1 MSTVVST
8 TLEDRVILVLRE
20 AGEVYGMW
28 QRLEELT
35 GVTAAR
41 WRKAYASLQRPTPDM
56 VQAICRLRPQYAFW
70 VATGITDAEHGH
82 KAPASA
88 LPFPEWRGIRA
99 SDQAAVDY
107 FMTSL
112 GLLDVLAME
121 GLTNGEDQAYRLEDF
136 GLRRIKDHWSASP
149 LAKVASEIA
158 GRSSAYRELKRLR
171 ELRAVPAKA
180 AAKARP
186 ADPGTERVDPLTHHM
201 MGSDL
206 YWSPQPSD
214 AS

>member
-28 QRLEELT
+28 QRLEDLT

-41 WRKAYASLQRPTPDM
+41 WRKVYTAQQRPTPDM

-88 LPFPEWRGIRA
+88 LPFPEWRGVRA
-99 SDQAAVDY
+99 SDQPAVDY

-112 GLLDVLAME
+112 GLLDVLVDQ
-121 GLTNGEDQAYRLEDF
+121 GLTNGDDQAYRLEDF
-136 GLRRIKDHWSASP
+136 GLRRVKHHWSASP
-149 LAKVASEIA
+149 LAKVASEIS
-158 GRSSAYRELKRLR
+158 GRSTAYRELKRLR

-180 AAKARP
+180 PAKARL
-186 ADPGTERVDPLTHHM
+186 AEAGAARVDPLTHHM
-201 MGSDL
+201 MESDL